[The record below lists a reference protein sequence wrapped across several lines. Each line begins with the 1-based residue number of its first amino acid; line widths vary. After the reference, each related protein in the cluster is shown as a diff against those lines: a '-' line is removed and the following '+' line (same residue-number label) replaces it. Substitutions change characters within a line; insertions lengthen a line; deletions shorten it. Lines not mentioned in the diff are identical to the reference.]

1 VRGLRLR
8 TARRGRAPTPARR
21 RLLLAVAAFA
31 TLASEVRP
39 AAAVTAVLPAPD
51 GGTIYIAQ
59 PRDRQVRVHSAVDG
73 APIRTIGRDGAG
85 PGEFRGVSRLSW
97 RGDTLVVADMTQQ
110 RISLSSAGEHLRTE
124 AIASAPLAG
133 TRRPAV
139 AVALAP
145 NGDAWGESLL
155 DLGRIARGDATTAPI
170 VRLAAVVTC

>member
-97 RGDTLVVADMTQQ
+97 RGDTLVVADMRSSGFRSRARASICARKRSRRLHSPERVGPPSPWRSRRTAT
-110 RISLSSAGEHLRTE
+110 RGANRCSISA
-124 AIASAPLAG
+124 ASRAATRPLHRSCG
-133 TRRPAV
+133 WPQ
-139 AVALAP
+139 
-145 NGDAWGESLL
+145 W
-155 DLGRIARGDATTAPI
+155 
-170 VRLAAVVTC
+170 